1 MGRETYP
8 PVPTT
13 TCGFIFWIKPR
24 AFHKQY
30 AKRNGMSKFF
40 KTFVWAKSGRASAT
54 AGMVCRSYPASGT
67 SLASCRPAVPAKWI
81 STIRSFGS
89 LCALDASTSAS
100 ATATAGNT
108 CPPVPPAAKSTR
120 RAGRA
125 ACARVVPTDDASI
138 DSPIEEARAH
148 VSRMR
153 CPPPCRCVRVKST
166 QTTRGV
172 PRAAHPPD
180 ASKHRLKWVTTPLC
194 VERRALPVPF
204 VLRATATKG
213 PETPPCTRVAIIT
226 DPPEAKGRP
235 PASPGVTTSTQASSG
250 RTEWMAIAD
259 EINGTAGRHC

>member
-1 MGRETYP
+1 MALGHGLCLWLLIIP
-8 PVPTT
+8 LSDFP
-13 TCGFIFWIKPR
+13 FFWLIIIWLIP
-24 AFHKQY
+24 
-30 AKRNGMSKFF
+30 
-40 KTFVWAKSGRASAT
+40 
-54 AGMVCRSYPASGT
+54 
-67 SLASCRPAVPAKWI
+67 I
-81 STIRSFGS
+81 
-89 LCALDASTSAS
+89 CAQTHSTSSKKKKCVRIGMCAWSMS
-100 ATATAGNT
+100 AQFA
-108 CPPVPPAAKSTR
+108 
-120 RAGRA
+120 
-125 ACARVVPTDDASI
+125 
-138 DSPIEEARAH
+138 
-148 VSRMR
+148 
-153 CPPPCRCVRVKST
+153 CRCVRVKST

-204 VLRATATKG
+204 VLRATAAKG